1 MCRCT
6 SLLLEGRDP
15 AHSHPAC
22 PLSSPPPPP
31 PSPPRRCTACGNTK
45 MSICQLQQAAQNI
58 TQLEARLSGSAT
70 SDGASSSSSS
80 CGGSSGSGLSG
91 GAVAG
96 IAIGCAAAVAAVLS
110 AAFFV
115 YHRKV
120 TAQLRQEQLSAAYG
134 SGLNLA
140 A

>member
-1 MCRCT
+1 MGGCAGAPHCSST
-6 SLLLEGRDP
+6 AGILLTTTLLAPSLRP
-15 AHSHPAC
+15 
-22 PLSSPPPPP
+22 
-31 PSPPRRCTACGNTK
+31 PPRRCTACGNTK

-110 AAFFV
+110 GAFFV